1 MNLST
6 RAFHFFIFMLGM
18 NVSLFAQKMD
28 KRYKTFTVERVIPA
42 PAEKV
47 WQFIAED
54 YGAIAN
60 SHPKIW
66 YADYENGSLK
76 GELGAQR
83 RCDFNKKGTKVLHE
97 KIVDWNPEKM
107 QFTNRVLKA
116 GGFPIDVD
124 NTRAFYA
131 VKEVDANKSV
141 MSFTM
146 QFRTKPAFMGGM
158 AKGRFTKLIED
169 YLLAVEHHVTT
180 GEVVNAK
187 TGNFKEIKKQYSR

>member
-1 MNLST
+1 MLVLGLS
-6 RAFHFFIFMLGM
+6 IPL
-18 NVSLFAQKMD
+18 SAQKMD
-28 KRYKTFTVERVIPA
+28 KKYKEFTVSRVIPV

-47 WQFIAED
+47 WNAVAED

-66 YADYENGSLK
+66 YSGYENGSLK

-83 RCDFNKKGTKVLHE
+83 KCDFNKKGTKVLHE
-97 KIVDWNPEKM
+97 KIVDWNPEEM
-107 QFTNRVLKA
+107 RFTNRVLKA
-116 GGFPIDVD
+116 GGFPVDVE

-131 VKEVDANKSV
+131 VKKIDASKAE

-158 AKGRFTKLIED
+158 AKGQFKNLIED
-169 YLLAVEHHVTT
+169 YLLALEHHLTT

-187 TGNFKEIKKQYSR
+187 TKNFKEIKKRYSR

>member
-6 RAFHFFIFMLGM
+6 RAFSLFTFMLGM
-18 NVSLFAQKMD
+18 SVSLFAQKMD
-28 KRYKTFTVERVIPA
+28 KKYKTFTVERGMSV

-66 YADYENGSLK
+66 YAGYENGSLK

-83 RCDFNKKGTKVLHE
+83 KCDFNKKGTKVLHE
-97 KIVDWNPEKM
+97 KIVDWNPEEM

-116 GGFPIDVD
+116 GGFPVD
-124 NTRAFYA
+124 IENTRAFYA
-131 VKEVDANKSV
+131 VKEVGANKSV

-146 QFRTKPAFMGGM
+146 QFRTKPAFIGGM
-158 AKGRFTKLIED
+158 AKGQFKRLIAD
-169 YLLAVEHHVTT
+169 YLLAVEHHVMT